1 MKRDPHIVILGAG
14 TAGVMLAN
22 KLTKTKQYM
31 VTVIEPSSTHYYQP
45 GFLFYPFGKY
55 IKSQIARPTKRLLK
69 TGLGTRLQWI
79 RQAAATILPE
89 ANQVVLANGATVKY
103 DVLVVA
109 TGTRTDP
116 SLTPGMLDD
125 GWHRNIFDF
134 YSYESTKLLRHAL
147 RQFRGGDLVVQV
159 VDMPIKCP
167 VAPLEFTFLVDSYL
181 RGIGLRDK
189 TTITYVTPLS
199 GAFTKPQAAEKLTHL
214 LTDRGIQLTTD
225 FYTEKVDSHNN
236 RLVCYDGRQVP
247 YDLLVTVPTHVG
259 APVVKASGLADDMGF
274 LEVDKNTLQ
283 SIKSPNVFG
292 IGDATNA
299 PTSKAGSVAHFQA
312 DTVLENIQ
320 LFLEG
325 QSIKPS
331 FDGHANCFIEIG
343 DGKGLLIDFNYTTEP
358 LEGVFPF
365 VGIGPLELLKPSRM
379 NHWGKLAF
387 RHIYW
392 HILLPGRPIPFIA
405 DRMSLRGKKINKQGK
420 EKVDA

>member
-1 MKRDPHIVILGAG
+1 MKREPHVVILGAG

-22 KLTKTKQYM
+22 KLAKSKQYL

-45 GFLFYPFGKY
+45 GFLFYPFGRY

-69 TGLGTRLQWI
+69 TGMGTRLQWI
-79 RQAAATILPE
+79 HQTAAKILPD

-103 DVLVVA
+103 DILVVA
-109 TGTRTDP
+109 TGARTDP
-116 SLTPGMLDD
+116 SLTAGMLGD

-147 RQFRGGDLVVQV
+147 QQFRGGNLVVQV

-199 GAFTKPQAAEKLTHL
+199 GAFTKPLAAEKLTHL
-214 LTDRGIQLTTD
+214 LTDRNIQLITD
-225 FYTEKVDSHNN
+225 FYTEKVDSQND

-259 APVVKASGLADDMGF
+259 SSVVKESGLADDMGF

-283 SIKSPNVFG
+283 STKSPNVFG
-292 IGDATNA
+292 IGDATNV

-312 DTVLENIQ
+312 DTVQENIQ

-325 QSIKPS
+325 QPLAPS

-343 DGKGLLIDFNYTTEP
+343 DGKGLLIDFNYETEP

-365 VGIGPLELLKPSRM
+365 VGFGPLELLKPSRM

-387 RHIYW
+387 RHMYW
-392 HILLPGRPIPFIA
+392 HVLLPGRPIPFIP
-405 DRMSLRGKKINKQGK
+405 DRMSLRGKKINKANK
-420 EKVDA
+420 EKMDA